1 MISNYRNHFFFSGI
15 VVVDIDLNKVQ
26 INQCAKDG
34 SLFSN
39 SHKCRLETTE
49 CVAVPV
55 IGKFKRGSYRC
66 QCKPGYYFP
75 TLNASHNYF
84 NGTLVEN
91 QLLERLRN
99 GSTQADPLS
108 DSFQCQP
115 CRKGCPNCV
124 SDQPCFV
131 EYNIL
136 LRGIPL
142 GIQSFCMT
150 ITIVLALVIFRLRK
164 SKVICNSFWAML
176 ELLLVGSL
184 LLYSTVVIRYF
195 EPTMLTCL
203 LVPWFREV
211 GFTIVYGVLILKM
224 YR

>member
-1 MISNYRNHFFFSGI
+1 MFLLITSVTRFLRREYNTTRSFSYLVHLLRFILNNWHSFFSLLI
-15 VVVDIDLNKVQ
+15 LSFFLSFFLSFSPQNKC
-26 INQCAKDG
+26 I
-34 SLFSN
+34 
-39 SHKCRLETTE
+39 
-49 CVAVPV
+49 AVPV

-99 GSTQADPLS
+99 GSTQADHFS
-108 DSFQCQP
+108 DSFQCLP

-124 SDQPCFV
+124 NDQPCFV

-150 ITIVLALVIFRLRK
+150 ITILLALVIFRLRK
-164 SKVICNSFWAML
+164 SKVSYR
-176 ELLLVGSL
+176 GSID
-184 LLYSTVVIRYF
+184 SS
-195 EPTMLTCL
+195 
-203 LVPWFREV
+203 WS
-211 GFTIVYGVLILKM
+211 
-224 YR
+224 